1 MTDQELLKL
10 AQKAGRDGIWFCTTN
25 NDWAYWN
32 PLEDNGQAF
41 KLAVKLHMNVETTG
55 LYAHACGFYKSSF
68 EWFCIQEPT
77 GSDPY
82 AALRRAIVRAA
93 AEIGKEMK

>member
-1 MTDQELLKL
+1 
-10 AQKAGRDGIWFCTTN
+10 
-25 NDWAYWN
+25 
-32 PLEDNGQAF
+32 
-41 KLAVKLHMNVETTG
+41 VKLHMNVETTG

-68 EWFCIQEPT
+68 ETFCVREPT

-82 AALRRAIVRAA
+82 AALRRAIVRGA